1 MSNRSGK
8 NGSSSKGGFSKNGP
22 SKESGPRKGGSLL
35 GQKPR
40 PKKAD
45 GKVYVRDDAPRRNQ
59 ARVEAKHLPQTNKR
73 LGEFTIDRLSHDCR
87 GVASLDGKTI
97 FIDGALVGEKVTA
110 RLVEDHARFIDAR
123 VDQIIEPSPERV
135 APPCEHFA
143 SCGGC
148 QLQYMPP
155 SAQVAMKQQALLEQ
169 LQRWGGVVPKH
180 ILPAISVGDTGYR
193 SRARLGVW
201 YEADGSVTLGFRQRY
216 SNDITPINQCIVLVP
231 ELNVLLA
238 PLHVWLTELRATKA
252 VTHIEL
258 VKGQHEIAIILR
270 HTKKLA
276 EADLAALA
284 QLADKAHCKVW
295 LEPNGDN
302 GLTDIAGQPCDPR
315 LAYSVESLDLAFHP
329 QDFIQVNPQV
339 NQQMVAQAL
348 QLLALKPTDR
358 VLDLFCGIGNFTL
371 PIAKQCADVVGI
383 EAVESMV
390 LRGRENAERLN
401 ITNAK
406 FIAANLADMTH
417 TQLQRLGGADKE
429 QGITA
434 ILLDP
439 PRDGAKDIIASI
451 LRWGVGKQLS
461 PKRIV
466 YVSCNPATLARD
478 SALLAEAGYSLDT
491 LGVLDMFPHTS
502 HVESMALF
510 LPKR

>member
-8 NGSSSKGGFSKNGP
+8 NGSSSKGGSSSMNGP
-22 SKESGPRKGGSLL
+22 KKGGSLL
-35 GQKPR
+35 GKKPR
-40 PKKAD
+40 PKKE
-45 GKVYVRDDAPRRNQ
+45 GSVYVRDDAPRRNQ
-59 ARVEAKHLPQTNKR
+59 ARTEEKILPQTNKR
-73 LGEFTIDRLSHDCR
+73 LGEFTIDRLSHDGR
-87 GVASLDGKTI
+87 GVASLDGKTV
-97 FIDGALVGEKVTA
+97 FIDGALVGERVTA

-123 VDQIIEPSPERV
+123 IDQLIESSAERV
-135 APPCEHFA
+135 LPPCEHFA

-148 QLQYMPP
+148 QLQYMQP
-155 SAQVAMKQQALLEQ
+155 SAQVEMKQKAVLEQ
-169 LQRWGGVVPKH
+169 LQRWGGVVPKKL
-180 ILPAISVGDTGYR
+180 LPPISAGDRAYR

-201 YEADGSVTLGFRQRY
+201 YEDDGSVTLGFRQRY
-216 SNDITPINQCIVLVP
+216 SNAITPISQCIVLVP
-231 ELNVLLA
+231 ELNALLA
-238 PLHVWLTELRATKA
+238 PLHKWLGELRAAKA

-258 VKGQHEIAIILR
+258 VKGQNQIVVILR

-276 EADLAALA
+276 DADLEALA
-284 QLADKAHCKVW
+284 LLEKQQACTVW
-295 LEPNGDN
+295 LEPNGN
-302 GLTDIAGQPCDPR
+302 QGLTDLAGQSCDPR
-315 LAYSVESLDLAFHP
+315 LVYTVAGVELAFHP
-329 QDFIQVNPQV
+329 QDFTQVNPEV

-348 QLLALKPTDR
+348 ELLDLKPADR

-371 PIAKQCADVVGI
+371 PIAQQCAEVVGI

-390 LRGRENAERLN
+390 ARGRENADRLQ
-401 ITNAK
+401 IGNAK

-417 TQLQRLGGADKE
+417 TQLQRLGDMKAQE
-429 QGITA
+429 IAA

-451 LRWGVGKQLS
+451 LRLGASKQLS

-478 SALLAEAGYSLDT
+478 SALLAEAGYRLEK

-510 LPKR
+510 LR